1 MNVLEQG
8 DENCI
13 KNVEELIQHL
23 NDLSV
28 DKAKLFLN
36 DLQDDLRER
45 MGEDYANN
53 PIGAVL
59 AKGRKEIWWINV
71 EKL

>member
-1 MNVLEQG
+1 
-8 DENCI
+8 
-13 KNVEELIQHL
+13 L

-36 DLQDDLRER
+36 DLQDDLKEK
-45 MGEDYANN
+45 MGEEYANN

-59 AKGRKEIWWINV
+59 AKGRKEI
-71 EKL
+71 